1 MNRYYINQIV
11 YVNNARN
18 INHAAFCNGH
28 CGIVRAV
35 AGQLSYT
42 DYDYLLGFVDQ
53 SILDHGREYWY
64 FMEDEIAGNFPDGIR
79 GD

>member
-1 MNRYYINQIV
+1 MRYINQIV

-28 CGIVRAV
+28 YGIIIATPKMI
-35 AGQLSYT
+35 SNYPDF
-42 DYDYLLGFVDQ
+42 DYCLYFADQ
-53 SILDHGREYWY
+53 SIIDHGREYWY